1 MMFNIEFFDSVLSD
15 WNYKEVYVNDICIY
29 SVASDTQVTMRDF
42 RERLTSIN
50 NVTSVV
56 WKGISITPFDTDD
69 GVVLKF
75 HIGVEFW
82 K

>member
-29 SVASDTQVTMRDF
+29 SVVSGTQVTMRNF
-42 RERLTSIN
+42 RERVTSIN
-50 NVTSVV
+50 TVTAVV
-56 WKGISITPFDTDD
+56 WKGISITPFDADD